1 VNTGGF
7 VGGRNFEDT
16 IFRTNLEA
24 AHAIARQLRLRNL
37 GGIIIIDFIDMIEA
51 EHRDA
56 VLHEL
61 RKALARDRTRTSVNG
76 FTSLGLV
83 ELTRKRTRESIA
95 HLLCEPCPACSGRG
109 ALKTART
116 ICYEILREIQR
127 EARQFNPR
135 EFRILASQD
144 VVDLFLEE
152 EAQSL
157 AALGDAIGRQ
167 ISLQVESQYNQEQYD
182 IVLM

>member
-1 VNTGGF
+1 V
-7 VGGRNFEDT
+7 
-16 IFRTNLEA
+16 RTLPGVQRPWCTQDG
-24 AHAIARQLRLRNL
+24 AHDLLR
-37 GGIIIIDFIDMIEA
+37 D
-51 EHRDA
+51 
-56 VLHEL
+56 
-61 RKALARDRTRTSVNG
+61 
-76 FTSLGLV
+76 
-83 ELTRKRTRESIA
+83 
-95 HLLCEPCPACSGRG
+95 PA
-109 ALKTART
+109 
-116 ICYEILREIQR
+116 EIQR